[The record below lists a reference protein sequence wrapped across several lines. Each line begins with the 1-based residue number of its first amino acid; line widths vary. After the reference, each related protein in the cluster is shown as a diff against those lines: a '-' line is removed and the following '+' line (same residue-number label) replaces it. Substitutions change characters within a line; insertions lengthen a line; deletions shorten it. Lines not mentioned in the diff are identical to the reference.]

1 MLNKIVSWD
10 YARYLLSLDDSL
22 RKKKLNNIKPLYFDN
37 IDYFNKKYKTHIDWV
52 LSIDIA
58 ESIPSLKTKILI
70 GDTHENT
77 TVVYFE
83 YVGTKDYIKDNS
95 IAYSIQ
101 LIHHEDIDKYN
112 ILQATLRGMRLC
124 LDSITDII
132 NIDTI
137 LVDGNHFDFYSDK
150 NDNYIDHVCVIDGD
164 NINKSI
170 AAASILAKTYRDEW
184 IYKLV
189 DENPELEKYD
199 LRNNKGYGT
208 KKHLDAIKE
217 YGITKWHRKSFGIC
231 KNVNQN

>member
-1 MLNKIVSWD
+1 MLEQFYEKDKIEVGLDEAGRGCLFGPVCVGAVIWLDEDPIKDDKNYEIKDSKKVSEKK
-10 YARYLLSLDDSL
+10 RTLL
-22 RKKKLNNIKPLYFDN
+22 
-37 IDYFNKKYKTHIDWV
+37 
-52 LSIDIA
+52 
-58 ESIPSLKTKILI
+58 
-70 GDTHENT
+70 
-77 TVVYFE
+77 
-83 YVGTKDYIKDNS
+83 KDYIKDNS
-95 IAYSIQ
+95 IAYNIQ

-124 LDSITDII
+124 LDNITDII
-132 NIDTI
+132 NVDTI

-164 NINKSI
+164 NIYKSI

-184 IYKLV
+184 IQNLV
-189 DENPELEKYD
+189 KENPELEKYD

-208 KKHLDAIKE
+208 KKHLDAIKK